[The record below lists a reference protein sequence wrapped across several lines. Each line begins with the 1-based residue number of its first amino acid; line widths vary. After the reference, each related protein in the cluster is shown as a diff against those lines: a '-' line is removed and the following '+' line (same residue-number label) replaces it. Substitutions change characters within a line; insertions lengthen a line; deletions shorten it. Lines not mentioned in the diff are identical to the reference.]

1 MDINEFEGLFKPV
14 KRSVNLIII
23 AINVV
28 MFIVTAF
35 FSIRAG
41 GNLDFTAAFLLD
53 FGALY
58 KPLIGKGETWRLFTY
73 MFLHGG
79 ISHIANN
86 MLILYFMGNYLER
99 SIGHVRYFAVYIL
112 SGLLAGL
119 GSIMYNVD
127 ISVGVGASGA
137 IFGVFGAVFSLV
149 LTRRGREAIS
159 LRQMMIFIGLSVYSG
174 FTSTGVDNMA
184 HVSGLIAGAVIGFF
198 LTFFEGRGEGRES
211 R

>member
-14 KRSVNLIII
+14 KRSVNLILI
-23 AINVV
+23 ALNVV
-28 MFIVTAF
+28 MFIVTTF

-41 GNLDFTAAFLLD
+41 GGTEFTAPFLLN

-58 KPLIGKGETWRLFTY
+58 KPLIAQGESWRLLTY

-79 ISHIANN
+79 ISHLANN
-86 MLILYFMGNYLER
+86 MFILYFMGNYLER

-119 GSIMYNVD
+119 GSIMYNTD
-127 ISVGVGASGA
+127 INVGVGASGA
-137 IFGVFGAVFSLV
+137 IFGVFGAVFAMV

-159 LRQMMIFIGLSVYSG
+159 LRQMVVFIGLSVYSG

-184 HVSGLIAGAVIGFF
+184 HVAGLISGAVIGFI
-198 LTFFEGRGEGRES
+198 LTAFEKKEIRDED
-211 R
+211 